1 MYLSI
6 KRTVLFLSCAEKE
19 ASDVGQTL
27 QDILDENG
35 LHHNMIAKKFH
46 EKRSS
51 EEVCVILALVLK
63 NVK

>member
-1 MYLSI
+1 M
-6 KRTVLFLSCAEKE
+6 FLSCAEKE